1 MADNALHK
9 NAERREYRRVSD
21 AVALHIERIDGEAA
35 NDADVRPVELPDH
48 PTHVVSLSPNGL
60 KCFHHEAFTDGDL
73 LSLTLKLFPAE
84 ITICVRGRV
93 VNSGEDG
100 QKGGKDRFFAGIA
113 FKALNS
119 QQQDV
124 ILDHIDGVA
133 KKSFG
138 GAVKLIY
145 KK

>member
-1 MADNALHK
+1 MADNALNRK
-9 NAERREYRRVSD
+9 AERREYRRVSD
-21 AVALHIERIDGEAA
+21 AVALHVETIEGEAA
-35 NDADVRPVELPDH
+35 NDADIRQVELPDH

-60 KCFHHEAFTDGDL
+60 KCFHHEAFSDGDI
-73 LSLTLKLFPAE
+73 LSLTIKLFPSE
-84 ITICVRGRV
+84 TTISLRGRV

-100 QKGGKDRFFAGIA
+100 QKDGKDRFFAGIA
-113 FKALNS
+113 FKGLNTS
-119 QQQDV
+119 QREI
-124 ILDHIDGVA
+124 ILNHIDGVA